1 MAASILKLAEGEV
14 LFVEGELN
22 SDLYI
27 LKNGEI
33 RIIKE
38 KQGRLSVIRMLK
50 KGDLVGEVS
59 LFTGKKL
66 QGATGVAITP
76 CEIIKIPKS
85 DIMAVLESRP
95 TWVFEVMKDLTEK
108 LAITGQVMKEQSIH
122 KDEVTRNIVI
132 ITPMMEGKYLNSI
145 EDYRRKKGIFVQ
157 KKP

>member
-1 MAASILKLAEGEV
+1 MAAAVLKLAEGEV

-22 SDLYI
+22 TDLFI
-27 LKNGEI
+27 LKQGEI

-38 KQGRLSVIRMLK
+38 KQGRLMVIRIIK
-50 KGDLVGEVS
+50 KGDFVGEVS

-85 DIMAVLESRP
+85 DIMAVLDSRP
-95 TWVFEVMKDLTEK
+95 SWVFEVMKDLTEK
-108 LAITGQVMKEQSIH
+108 LALTGQIMKEQSIH
-122 KDEVTRNIVI
+122 KDEVTRNIEI
-132 ITPMMEGKYLNSI
+132 LTPIMEGKYLNSI

-157 KKP
+157 K